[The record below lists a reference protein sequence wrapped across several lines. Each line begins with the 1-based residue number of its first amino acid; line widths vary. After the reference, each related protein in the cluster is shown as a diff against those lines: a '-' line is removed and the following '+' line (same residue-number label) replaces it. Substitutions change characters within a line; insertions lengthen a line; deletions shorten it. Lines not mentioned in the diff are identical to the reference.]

1 MRICEISNNFKNSQ
15 TRFRTRLHKNFH
27 TLMCQ
32 KWQIIRKIDFL
43 VFSTIFLAI
52 KCRRRK
58 TLLNCLWTLKLNQL
72 LYSTHLLL
80 EREKDAHV
88 RFSFTWLE
96 RLRSYLLGILGG
108 IPKTT
113 NWRITKICDYS
124 IFSFSL
130 SDIHQ
135 KICGF

>member
-15 TRFRTRLHKNFH
+15 TRFRTQLHKNFH
-27 TLMCQ
+27 THTCQ

-52 KCRRRK
+52 KCRSRK

-72 LYSTHLLL
+72 LYSTHILL

-96 RLRSYLLGILGG
+96 RLRSYLIEVFGDSQNHKLTNYKNLWLFNILVFAVRHT
-108 IPKTT
+108 P
-113 NWRITKICDYS
+113 
-124 IFSFSL
+124 
-130 SDIHQ
+130 